1 MSRRVSG
8 PPLRADHAPK
18 PPSAPASR
26 DASSALLIVVALGV
40 FVAADDQTSIVTV
53 LPSIIHDVG
62 ITVDD
67 FYRSS
72 WVVNGYL
79 LGYLVALPLLGRV
92 ADVFGRGRI
101 FVLTLVIFMVGSLLV
116 ATAPGFG
123 WLIVA
128 RALQAVG
135 GGGVV
140 PVAMAIVVDELP
152 PSRRAL
158 GLGAIAAA
166 SEAGALLG
174 PLWGGAITDL
184 AGWRWVFWVNLPMT
198 APIALLGWRLTRAS
212 EGHRGAIDWSGALLL
227 AASLGVFT
235 FALVDDPLAP
245 RPLGLT
251 LIILASSVLL
261 AALFIRH
268 ELHTTTPMVR
278 LPMFTIRPVAAA
290 NLASL
295 LLGGG
300 LIVALISVPL
310 FVNLVLAGTPLD
322 GGWTLMR
329 LTATVPIGAL
339 AGGWAAG
346 RLGLRALAVTGM
358 ILVAAC
364 FLGLQAWGRD
374 LSETL
379 RSAPL
384 LIGGLG
390 FGLVIAPLGTAVLHH
405 VDESERATAAAWLTM
420 SRVVGMLVGAALLT
434 SQGLGRFYAKAGN
447 VEFGSPEF
455 NALVEQAQVST
466 FREVFIAAVVVML
479 GAAVAAWFIGRGR
492 IGRDEQWW
500 TLG

>member
-1 MSRRVSG
+1 MPR
-8 PPLRADHAPK
+8 RADAPSPGSSPVPVI
-18 PPSAPASR
+18 PPERDGSASL
-26 DASSALLIVVALGV
+26 LLIVVALGV
-40 FVAADDQTSIVTV
+40 FIAADDQTSIVTV
-53 LPSIIHDVG
+53 LPSIIGDVG

-92 ADVFGRGRI
+92 ADVYGRGRI
-101 FVLTLVIFMVGSLLV
+101 FVVTLAIFMLGSALV
-116 ATAPGFG
+116 AMAPSFE
-123 WLIVA
+123 WLVVA

-140 PVAMAIVVDELP
+140 PVAMAIVVDEVP

-174 PLWGGAITDL
+174 PLWGGLITDL

-198 APIALLGWRLTRAS
+198 APILLLGWRLARPS
-212 EGHRGAIDWSGALLL
+212 ERRPGAIDWSGAAILSAAL
-227 AASLGVFT
+227 AVFT

-245 RPLGLT
+245 RPFLLT
-251 LIILASSVLL
+251 LAFLSASAALL
-261 AALFIRH
+261 AWFVRH
-268 ELHTTTPMVR
+268 ELRATAPMVR
-278 LPMFTIRPVAAA
+278 LSMFTARPIAAA

-300 LIVALISVPL
+300 LIVALISIPL
-310 FVNLVLAGTPLD
+310 FVNLVLAGSPLE

-339 AGGWAAG
+339 AGGWLAG
-346 RLGLRALAVTGM
+346 RVGIRTPAVAGMLLAALG
-358 ILVAAC
+358 
-364 FLGLQAWGRD
+364 FLGLQAWDRD
-374 LSETL
+374 LSEALRTL
-379 RSAPL
+379 PL
-384 LIGGLG
+384 LVGGFG

-420 SRVVGMLVGAALLT
+420 SRVVGMLAGAALLT

-455 NALVEQAQVST
+455 NTLVEQAQVST
-466 FREVFIAAVVVML
+466 FREVFIAGVAVMV
-479 GAAVAAWFIGRGR
+479 AAGVAAWLIGRGR
-492 IGRDEQWW
+492 LDRDEPWW

>member
-1 MSRRVSG
+1 M
-8 PPLRADHAPK
+8 
-18 PPSAPASR
+18 
-26 DASSALLIVVALGV
+26 ALLAVVALGV

-53 LPSIIHDVG
+53 LPSIIGDVG

-92 ADVFGRGRI
+92 ADVYGRGRV
-101 FVLTLVIFMVGSLLV
+101 FVATLVIFMAGSLLV
-116 ATAPGFG
+116 AVAPSFE

-140 PVAMAIVVDELP
+140 PVAMAIVVDEVA

-198 APIALLGWRLTRAS
+198 APIAYAGWRLTRMS
-212 EGHRGAIDWSGALLL
+212 DGHRGAIDWAGAALL
-227 AASLGVFT
+227 AASLATFT

-245 RPLGLT
+245 RPLLVT
-251 LIILASSVLL
+251 TAILAGSAAL
-261 AALFIRH
+261 AALFVRH
-268 ELHTTTPMVR
+268 ERRAPAPMVR
-278 LPMFTIRPVAAA
+278 LSMFNAPAVAAA

-295 LLGGG
+295 FVGVG

-310 FVNLVLAGTPLD
+310 FVNLVLAGSPLD

-329 LTATVPIGAL
+329 LTAAVPLGAL
-339 AGGWAAG
+339 AGGWLAG
-346 RLGLRALAVTGM
+346 RIGLRPPALAGM
-358 ILVAAC
+358 LLAAAC
-364 FLGLQAWGRD
+364 FLGLQAWDRD
-374 LSETL
+374 PSEVT
-379 RSAPL
+379 RSLPL
-384 LIGGLG
+384 LLGGFG
-390 FGLVIAPLGTAVLHH
+390 FGLVIAPLGAAVLQH
-405 VDESERATAAAWLTM
+405 VDEKERATAAAWLTM
-420 SRVVGMLVGAALLT
+420 SRVIGMLAGAALLT

-455 NALVEQAQVST
+455 EALVAQAQVST
-466 FREVFIAAVVVML
+466 FREVFIASIVVML
-479 GAAVAAWFIGRGR
+479 AAAAAAWFVGRGR
-492 IGRDEQWW
+492 LHGDEHWW
-500 TLG
+500 TIG